1 MLLKTVYASKA
12 RKWCLG
18 GTGRPRGLII
28 SRCLCSLTTVLKTAL
43 TIAGFCR
50 EVSLKAPPCPESKS
64 LKSLFL
70 LKSTPQYL
78 QVSSSI
84 SRHRNSPA
92 DTRARSSMGPPPR
105 CELKVPHADTNPQWD
120 AIWRWAVGRGGESAM
135 RMDLHDEI
143 SALGRKDTRDSLC
156 LPCED
161 MVRHP
166 RLKSLHQTQKLPAP
180 GLRLPRTVRQ
190 NVDRGAWWTTVS
202 RVAKSWM

>member
-1 MLLKTVYASKA
+1 
-12 RKWCLG
+12 
-18 GTGRPRGLII
+18 
-28 SRCLCSLTTVLKTAL
+28 
-43 TIAGFCR
+43 
-50 EVSLKAPPCPESKS
+50 
-64 LKSLFL
+64 
-70 LKSTPQYL
+70 
-78 QVSSSI
+78 
-84 SRHRNSPA
+84 
-92 DTRARSSMGPPPR
+92 
-105 CELKVPHADTNPQWD
+105 
-120 AIWRWAVGRGGESAM
+120 M

-143 SALGRKDTRDSLC
+143 SALGRKDTRDSLS